1 MSTRIFTL
9 VLSAI
14 SLLCASPI
22 AQSVDL
28 APPKFRVPYGAN
40 KGTFEELNGI
50 KLYTEEYGKGQ
61 PMLQIHGNGESIASM
76 GHQIRFFADRYRVI
90 AADSRG
96 HGKSDMG
103 SGRLTY
109 EQMAEDLNALLEKRG
124 LQSVYV
130 LGWSDGG
137 ILGLLLAIHHPDKV
151 GRLAIMGANLNP
163 AGAYDWANQLVA
175 AKDTQIAEMM
185 AKGDTSQPWARL
197 KQYFDLLGKQ
207 PNITLEQLKTMKAP
221 TLVMA
226 GDRDVIVDQHTL
238 EIFHNLPNA
247 QLSIFPGA
255 THMVPW
261 QNPELF
267 NRTADTFFSKPF
279 TKPDT
284 RDILT
289 AMMGKP

>member
-1 MSTRIFTL
+1 MRLRAAAVVLLACGLPSASSTAQDL
-9 VLSAI
+9 V
-14 SLLCASPI
+14 
-22 AQSVDL
+22 
-28 APPKFRVPYGAN
+28 PPKYRTAYGNNRGASAV
-40 KGTFEELNGI
+40 EDVNGI
-50 KLYTEEYGKGQ
+50 KLYVETYGKGQ
-61 PMLQIHGNGESIASM
+61 PMLQIHGNGESIAAM
-76 GHQIRFFADRYRVI
+76 GHQIRFFSNRYRVI

-96 HGKSDMG
+96 HGRSEMG

-124 LQSVYV
+124 LKSVYV

-163 AGAYDWANQLVA
+163 AGAYDWALDLVA
-175 AKDTQIAEMM
+175 AKERQIDQMIT
-185 AKGDTSQPWARL
+185 KGDTSQPWARL
-197 KQYFDLLGKQ
+197 EQYFDLLGKQ
-207 PNITLEQLKTMKAP
+207 PNISAVQLATVTAP

-226 GDRDVIVDQHTL
+226 GDRDVIRGAHTL
-238 EIFHNLPNA
+238 EIFEGLRNA
-247 QLSIFPGA
+247 QLAIFPGA
-255 THMVPW
+255 THMIPW

-267 NRTADTFFSKPF
+267 NRTVETFFAKPF

-289 AMMGKP
+289 AMMTVN